1 MRLLHLD
8 KTTRVNSKYRT
19 SIIQLLFKAPKV
31 HRFLDSGE
39 LKTRSINRERD
50 KSYHINMM
58 YRCKTKNESNN
69 KIHLQPMSLQV
80 FRDLNIPSL
89 GLSIVKKLH
98 HRFSILPK
106 CKSTYNSNK
115 VWILLCNVVRFL
127 SNIIFLKE
135 LTMIFRMFKLNM
147 KWLIL

>member
-8 KTTRVNSKYRT
+8 KTSLVNSKCRA

-31 HRFLDSGE
+31 HRFLDLGE
-39 LKTRSINRERD
+39 MKIRSINRGRD
-50 KSYHINMM
+50 KTYHINMM

-69 KIHLQPMSLQV
+69 KINLQLMSLQV
-80 FRDLNIPSL
+80 YRDLNIPSL

-115 VWILLCNVVRFL
+115 VWILLCNVVRSL
-127 SNIIFLKE
+127 SNITFFKD
-135 LTMIFRMFKLNM
+135 LTKIFRMFKRNM